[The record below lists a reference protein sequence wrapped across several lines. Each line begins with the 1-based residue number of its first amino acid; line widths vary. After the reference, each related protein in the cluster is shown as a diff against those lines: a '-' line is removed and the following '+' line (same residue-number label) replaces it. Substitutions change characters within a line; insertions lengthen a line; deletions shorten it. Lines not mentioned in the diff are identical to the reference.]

1 VNKDKVYLGGRMDG
15 VSIEEGNTWR
25 KKSTAPLVEAGFS
38 VYNPYDGKSDDKED
52 HLLHTP
58 NEIHHRD
65 VYFLNRSSILL
76 VNLDMPEVIKAKDA
90 PFFTIGEMYLA
101 FERNMPIISYANPF
115 VGRHG
120 YEAIVTKTLGNLD
133 EAVEYIIANY

>member
-1 VNKDKVYLGGRMDG
+1 MVYMSGRMDG
-15 VSIEEGNTWR
+15 VSIAEGNTWR
-25 KKSTAPLVEAGFS
+25 KKATSPLIEAGFLI
-38 VYNPYDGKSDDKED
+38 YNPYDGKSDNKDD

-65 VYFLNRSSILL
+65 VYYLNKSSIVL
-76 VNLDMPEVIKAKDA
+76 VNLEMPEVINSKDA

-101 FERNMPIISYANPF
+101 HAAQKIIISYNNPF

-120 YEAIVTKTLGNLD
+120 YEAIITKTLKDLD
-133 EAVEYIIANY
+133 EAVEYIITNY